1 MTTKISFTVTEAEH
15 QRLTELKSELG
26 GSWNDV
32 LSFLLT
38 KLENP
43 TAQPIHSGLAALAQE
58 LNLAPAQVIDLLV
71 ASYRQSQSRQEHP
84 AGTTPELTLDAL
96 ELSPEDRGAVEKLI
110 FNSGKPLA
118 ELVKYGLMLQIHPDE
133 APSPHIL
140 SVEQAFNLLTGF
152 NDQMTD
158 INHKIYIDI
167 AVLEL
172 QAHCDRRTAQ
182 DWYVANLERI
192 KAHHKKHGL
201 SEVNNRLRMRSLG
214 RGFHGVELVD
224 GVYRERQG

>member
-1 MTTKISFTVTEAEH
+1 MTTKISFAPTDEEY

-38 KLENP
+38 KLDNP
-43 TAQPIHSGLAALAQE
+43 SAQPIHTGLAALAHE
-58 LNLAPAQVIDLLV
+58 LNLPPAQVIDLLV
-71 ASYRQSQSRQEHP
+71 SSYRQSQSGKANP
-84 AGTTPELTLDAL
+84 TELTLDAL
-96 ELSPEDRGAVEKLI
+96 ELSPADRAALEKLI
-110 FNSGKPLA
+110 FNSGKPFL
-118 ELVKYGLMLQIHPDE
+118 ELVKYGLMLQLHPDE

-140 SVEQAFNLLTGF
+140 TVEQAFNMLTAF
-152 NDQMTD
+152 NDQATD
-158 INHKIYIDI
+158 ITQKIYIDI

-182 DWYVANLERI
+182 DWYVANLDRI

-201 SEVNNRLRMRSLG
+201 SEVNNRLRMRALG

>member
-1 MTTKISFTVTEAEH
+1 MTTKISFAPTDEEY

-32 LSFLLT
+32 LTFLLT
-38 KLENP
+38 KLGDS
-43 TAQPIHSGLAALAQE
+43 TAQPVHSGLAALAQE
-58 LNLAPAQVIDLLV
+58 LHLPPAQVIDLLV
-71 ASYRQSQSRQEHP
+71 ASYHQSQSDK
-84 AGTTPELTLDAL
+84 GTTPTGTATELSLAAL
-96 ELSPEDRGAVEKLI
+96 ELTPDDQAALEKFI
-110 FNSGKPLA
+110 FNSGKPFL

-133 APSPHIL
+133 SPSPHIL
-140 SVEQAFNLLTGF
+140 TVEQAFNLLTGF

-182 DWYVANLERI
+182 DWYVANLERV

-201 SEVNNRLRMRSLG
+201 SEVNNRLRMRAVG
-214 RGFHGVELVD
+214 HGFHGVEVVN
-224 GVYRERQG
+224 GTYQER